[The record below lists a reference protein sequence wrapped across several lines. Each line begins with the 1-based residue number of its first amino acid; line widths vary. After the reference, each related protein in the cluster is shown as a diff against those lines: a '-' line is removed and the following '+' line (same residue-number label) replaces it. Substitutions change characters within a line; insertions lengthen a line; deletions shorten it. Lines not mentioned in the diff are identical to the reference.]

1 MAIGKR
7 QLTKLLKGLPISEI
21 AIILFKTYYENDR
34 GRPGLLTDSTETLL
48 RNYVSDMEPGKRAHV
63 NTFMNVFRLCET
75 FYLRSEHL
83 MVRIGR
89 DAMIVHSVLSDY
101 LTGIIALDYLSL
113 PGGRNSVRELTQE
126 LLNYKRDERPA
137 QKEFETA
144 EKALKRMKVDFH
156 ELLSIKIIVEPID
169 IATYCDYSS
178 LIEYCISITSEAI
191 ETVNGRINAIRKS
204 TNEIESELKPI
215 NLKSLTSKS
224 KLLKDF
230 YNTIEINIGEE
241 WLDFFAELIGSRAVA
256 NAQSGD
262 KNPANTLIINEI
274 KIEGKS
280 VVYSARPVEAQD
292 LDESTIPDEIKPM
305 LGPIRELEE
314 IVQAYHQAHG
324 IKHARVIEEVTK
336 HD

>member
-1 MAIGKR
+1 M
-7 QLTKLLKGLPISEI
+7 
-21 AIILFKTYYENDR
+21 
-34 GRPGLLTDSTETLL
+34 LTDSTETLL

-83 MVRIGR
+83 TTRIER
-89 DAMIVHSVLSDY
+89 DVIIVHSVLSDY
-101 LTGIIALDYLSL
+101 LNEMIVLDYLSL
-113 PGGRNSVRELTQE
+113 PDGRDSVRELALAVLE
-126 LLNYKRDERPA
+126 YKRERPT
-137 QKEFETA
+137 QKEWERA
-144 EKALKRMKVDFH
+144 EQALKRIKADFC
-156 ELLSIKIIVEPID
+156 ELLTIKIIVEPID

-191 ETVNGRINAIRKS
+191 ETVNGRINAIRK
-204 TNEIESELKPI
+204 TNNEIDLKPI

-292 LDESTIPDEIKPM
+292 LDESLKPM